1 MVCILISKLFA
12 ISLTCLCDTFLCLFV
27 LLLKSQDVMYV
38 GSRKV
43 SKSGSLPSSSTT
55 LKVSCLST
63 TQKRDKK
70 DRQNTSAT
78 ADEAIPVSQSSSRLS
93 GERKR
98 ESDRHERL
106 SKTKLPVKCGVCK
119 NKIVD
124 GKDEALYCEGRCQ
137 SWMHRY
143 CAGVSKI
150 QFEEL
155 GRSEDNSY
163 ECAAC
168 CREVQTQQ
176 IHALE
181 DTVTALKAEVFE
193 LKTTLEQLLRLCSL
207 KRLALQVR
215 RMCVIEQK
223 GEEEG
228 SG

>member
-1 MVCILISKLFA
+1 
-12 ISLTCLCDTFLCLFV
+12 
-27 LLLKSQDVMYV
+27 
-38 GSRKV
+38 
-43 SKSGSLPSSSTT
+43 
-55 LKVSCLST
+55 
-63 TQKRDKK
+63 
-70 DRQNTSAT
+70 
-78 ADEAIPVSQSSSRLS
+78 
-93 GERKR
+93 
-98 ESDRHERL
+98 
-106 SKTKLPVKCGVCK
+106 
-119 NKIVD
+119 
-124 GKDEALYCEGRCQ
+124 
-137 SWMHRY
+137 MHCY

-155 GRSEDNSY
+155 RRSEDNSY
-163 ECAAC
+163 ECATC